1 MDITM
6 SLGKL
11 ALIETKYLP
20 IYRIHSVIDFFS
32 LSFSF
37 LFVWSFFLY
46 SLHPSLS
53 PLFYLFSNILKSNAL
68 LEFTFPLLTRHLCV
82 TKNDSCPCPVR
93 VR

>member
-1 MDITM
+1 MILMCKNNNDGGGTFMDITM

-37 LFVWSFFLY
+37 
-46 SLHPSLS
+46 
-53 PLFYLFSNILKSNAL
+53 
-68 LEFTFPLLTRHLCV
+68 
-82 TKNDSCPCPVR
+82 
-93 VR
+93 